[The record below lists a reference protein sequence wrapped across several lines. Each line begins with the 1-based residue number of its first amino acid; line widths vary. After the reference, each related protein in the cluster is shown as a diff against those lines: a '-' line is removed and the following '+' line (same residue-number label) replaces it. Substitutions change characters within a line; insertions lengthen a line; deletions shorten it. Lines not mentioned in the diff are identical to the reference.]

1 MEYSYVVEPV
11 SFAFLD
17 HCFKNRHSHFLLKIE
32 HFPIHVLHEKSFD
45 LQDGDVF
52 TSLLHN
58 FCSLV
63 AEKENN
69 QAEILKK
76 SPENEANANQTARIS
91 SLEAEL
97 KDMQERYLN
106 MSLKFAEVEAQR
118 EQLVM
123 KLKSTNKEKRWF

>member
-1 MEYSYVVEPV
+1 M
-11 SFAFLD
+11 
-17 HCFKNRHSHFLLKIE
+17 
-32 HFPIHVLHEKSFD
+32 LHEKLFD

-123 KLKSTNKEKRWF
+123 KLKSTNKEKRWFWWNLKSSPSFFFFFFL